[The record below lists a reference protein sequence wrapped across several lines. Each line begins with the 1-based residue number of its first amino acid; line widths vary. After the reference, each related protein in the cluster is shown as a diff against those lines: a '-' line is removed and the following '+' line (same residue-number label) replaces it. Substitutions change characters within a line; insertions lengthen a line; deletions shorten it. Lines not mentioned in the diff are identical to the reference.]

1 MRELDEL
8 LLSIRD
14 DDATPGEDHGAF
26 RLRDQLRDAAQLG
39 CVGTWWSEVRAHA
52 YGFVVE
58 RELGDRCLQILGQV
72 DQHRARPS
80 GAGHMKSL
88 TNGRGDVVDPRD

>member
-1 MRELDEL
+1 MREFDEL

-26 RLRDQLRDAAQLG
+26 GLRDQLRDAAQLG
-39 CVGTWWSEVRAHA
+39 CVGTSWGEGRAHA

-58 RELGDRCLQILGQV
+58 RELGDRRLQIFGKV

-80 GAGHMKSL
+80 GAGYMEGL
-88 TNGRGDVVDPRD
+88 TDGGGDVVDAR

>member
-8 LLSIRD
+8 LLSIRN

-26 RLRDQLRDAAQLG
+26 GLRDQLRNAAQLG
-39 CVGTWWSEVRAHA
+39 GVGTRGGEVREHA

-58 RELGDRCLQILGQV
+58 RELGDRRLEILGKV
-72 DQHRARPS
+72 DEHRARPS
-80 GAGHMKSL
+80 GAGHVKSL